1 MMILRHY
8 ITILFLMG
16 WGWNSFA
23 VKIEKKLLYDKHTL
37 QDTYKYGK
45 QERRFQWDKIS
56 MFLDSLEAFQ
66 ERNDGYGMLRNYK
79 NVNGEPPLT
88 RKYVTNRYK
97 QIQDSFGVNRYQGIP
112 LYRLDDVRVP
122 ERYGRDGAYVS
133 VISDSADYFQV
144 IPVTFG
150 GIWHVPKNT

>member
-45 QERRFQWDKIS
+45 QERLFRK
-56 MFLDSLEAFQ
+56 
-66 ERNDGYGMLRNYK
+66 GMM
-79 NVNGEPPLT
+79 GT
-88 RKYVTNRYK
+88 
-97 QIQDSFGVNRYQGIP
+97 GCCGII
-112 LYRLDDVRVP
+112 RM
-122 ERYGRDGAYVS
+122 
-133 VISDSADYFQV
+133 
-144 IPVTFG
+144 
-150 GIWHVPKNT
+150 

>member
-45 QERRFQWDKIS
+45 QERCFQWDKIS
-56 MFLDSLEAFQ
+56 MFWIRWRLF
-66 ERNDGYGMLRNYK
+66 RKGMM
-79 NVNGEPPLT
+79 GT
-88 RKYVTNRYK
+88 
-97 QIQDSFGVNRYQGIP
+97 GCCGII
-112 LYRLDDVRVP
+112 RM
-122 ERYGRDGAYVS
+122 
-133 VISDSADYFQV
+133 
-144 IPVTFG
+144 
-150 GIWHVPKNT
+150 

>member
-56 MFLDSLEAFQ
+56 MFLDSLEVFQ
-66 ERNDGYGMLRNYK
+66 ERNEQFRWMSIFR
-79 NVNGEPPLT
+79 
-88 RKYVTNRYK
+88 
-97 QIQDSFGVNRYQGIP
+97 S
-112 LYRLDDVRVP
+112 
-122 ERYGRDGAYVS
+122 
-133 VISDSADYFQV
+133 
-144 IPVTFG
+144 
-150 GIWHVPKNT
+150 

>member
-45 QERRFQWDKIS
+45 QERRFQWDKIWRL
-56 MFLDSLEAFQ
+56 F
-66 ERNDGYGMLRNYK
+66 RKGMM
-79 NVNGEPPLT
+79 GT
-88 RKYVTNRYK
+88 
-97 QIQDSFGVNRYQGIP
+97 GCCGII
-112 LYRLDDVRVP
+112 RM
-122 ERYGRDGAYVS
+122 
-133 VISDSADYFQV
+133 
-144 IPVTFG
+144 
-150 GIWHVPKNT
+150 